1 MHHRKPGAPLEKLA
15 FVFVTRSHRPAF
27 KNTEWR
33 TFFDTIFGWASVPPS
48 GARIDTPRAVAH
60 LVMVMMAKLTF
71 AAPPTPAGVAIY
83 GAHTPTLGATA
94 LPQAHH
100 PSSAMPRCPRRVQVA
115 WAARGTRA

>member
-1 MHHRKPGAPLEKLA
+1 MMMAMHAKYSDDLNCLA
-15 FVFVTRSHRPAF
+15 AF
-27 KNTEWR
+27 ENTEWR

-83 GAHTPTLGATA
+83 GAYPHALGATA
-94 LPQAHH
+94 LPHAHH
-100 PSSAMPRCPRRVQVA
+100 PSSALPLSPRRVQAA